1 LHHDLEHYTIFFIN
15 KHDALHDGM
24 RGDNDMAG
32 ALRLDKIYVCKE
44 CNASF
49 LFMSDM
55 AEHHDTTKHA
65 GMLEMSFDQRF

>member
-1 LHHDLEHYTIFFIN
+1 MHRHIEHYTIFFIN
-15 KHDALHDGM
+15 KHNVAHQEM
-24 RGDNDMAG
+24 RGDNDMSG

-55 AEHHDTTKHA
+55 AEHHDTSKHT
-65 GMLEMSFDQRF
+65 GIFEMSFEQRF